1 MSARTSRSSV
11 TFAHPFTI
19 SAIVGE
25 LPAGSYDIEVDE
37 ERIGP
42 STDWIAYRRLA
53 AYLFVPTLSGVR
65 MVVINPKALD
75 DALARDARQP
85 H

>member
-1 MSARTSRSSV
+1 MNARTSKSSV

-25 LPAGSYDIEVDE
+25 LPAGHYEIEVDE
-37 ERIGP
+37 EPIGQL
-42 STDWIAYRRLA
+42 THLIAYRRLA
-53 AYLFVPTLSGVR
+53 TYLVVATSAGTR
-65 MVVINPKALD
+65 MIVVSPGALD
-75 DALARDARQP
+75 EALLKDRSLP

>member
-1 MSARTSRSSV
+1 MSARTDRSSV

-25 LPAGSYDIEVDE
+25 LPAGNYDIEVDE

-42 STDWIAYRRLA
+42 STEWVAYRRLA
-53 AYLFVPTLSGVR
+53 AYLFVPTSSSVT

-75 DALARDARQP
+75 DDLARDARQP

>member
-1 MSARTSRSSV
+1 MSARTSKSSV

-25 LPAGSYDIEVDE
+25 LPAGNYDIEVDE
-37 ERIGP
+37 ERIGT
-42 STDWIAYRRLA
+42 STEWIAYRRLA
-53 AYLFVPTLSGVR
+53 AYLFVPTPAGVR
-65 MVVINPKALD
+65 MVVIDPKALD
-75 DALARDARQP
+75 DALAKDARRP

>member
-1 MSARTSRSSV
+1 MSARTSKSSV
-11 TFAHPFTI
+11 TFTHPFTI

-25 LPAGSYDIEVDE
+25 LPAGNYNIEVDE
-37 ERIGP
+37 EPIGP

-53 AYLFVPTLSGVR
+53 AYLFVPTSAGVR
-65 MVVINPKALD
+65 MIVIDPKALD
-75 DALARDARQP
+75 EALAKDTLLP